1 MKRTLAVPFAVGL
14 VAAIVSAASAVVFPG
29 GGPKKSD
36 CYVGAEVDG
45 VTQALGAASSPV
57 RADMMACSSSC
68 TFSVKECIDESATV
82 GAACTPQSLTSV
94 IIKGPVTISPPA
106 TTGGATHV
114 CGDAATVTVPLKGKR
129 QNRTGKM
136 AFRIIATASSAKP
149 KKDVDKLVLRCL
161 PNPANTGCGTTTT
174 TIAGCPK
181 NPQGGPDEA
190 VLTVADKCTDLDN
203 GWSGISHNFPVTPNS
218 KLYLCISG
226 CDDSTNP
233 NCTATGPIGAGS
245 LNGVTFGPPLPLLA
259 AQVPVCVVNRFQI
272 PPTATGNIQLGT
284 MDLQV
289 KLFSDVFLT
298 SVGLV
303 CPRCKNGKCDSGPNM
318 GKACTV
324 DGTVTVAQA
333 AGDKV
338 YPVSRDC
345 PTDAAHSQFAGT
357 LSINLPLTTGTS
369 SLQGSRPCRAQPGDP
384 SIGIPVQDDG
394 CGNGVCNSTCTG
406 IACVSHATD
415 CPGSP
420 CLDSK
425 GGLSQFCC
433 SNDSTKPCYPTG
445 NPAIA
450 KIERTGIPMPPTP
463 VWPDPTY
470 PKMGT
475 GTVVSVF
482 CEPATTANTI
492 NTSTG
497 LPGPGALILPGS
509 NVWMK
514 MP

>member
-1 MKRTLAVPFAVGL
+1 MKRNHLSVPLAVGL
-14 VAAIVSAASAVVFPG
+14 VAGIVSAASAVVFPG

-45 VTQALGAASSPV
+45 MSHALESASSPV
-57 RADMMACSSSC
+57 RADMKACSSSC
-68 TFSVKECIDESATV
+68 TFSVKECINESASV
-82 GAACTPQSLTSV
+82 GSVCTPQSVTAV
-94 IIKGPVTISPPA
+94 TIKPAGVISPPP
-106 TTGGATHV
+106 TGGSTPV
-114 CGDAATVTVPLKGKR
+114 CGATATVTVPLKGKK
-129 QNRTGKM
+129 QNHPGKA
-136 AFRIIATASSAKP
+136 AFRIVATSSGKP
-149 KKDVDKLVLRCL
+149 KKDADKLVLRCL
-161 PNPANTGCGTTTT
+161 PNPASDGCGVSIGPT
-174 TIAGCPK
+174 CPK
-181 NPQGGPDEA
+181 NPQGGPDEV

-203 GWSGISHNFPVTPNS
+203 GWTGTSHNFPVTPGS
-218 KLYLCISG
+218 QLFMCISG

-259 AQVPVCVVNRFQI
+259 AQVPVCVLNRFQT
-272 PPTATGNIQLGT
+272 PPTATGNIQTGT

-303 CPRCKNGKCDSGPNM
+303 CPRCKNAKCDSGPKM
-318 GKACTV
+318 GQACKV

-357 LSINLPLTTGTS
+357 LSITLPLTTGTS
-369 SLQGSRPCRAQPGDP
+369 SLQGARPCRAQPGDP
-384 SIGIPVQDDG
+384 STGIPVQDDQ
-394 CGNGVCNSTCTG
+394 CGAGVCNSVCTG
-406 IACVSHATD
+406 LACVSHATD

-445 NPAIA
+445 NPAVA

-470 PKMGT
+470 PKNGT

-492 NTSTG
+492 NTTAG

-514 MP
+514 LP

>member
-1 MKRTLAVPFAVGL
+1 LA
-14 VAAIVSAASAVVFPG
+14 
-29 GGPKKSD
+29 
-36 CYVGAEVDG
+36 
-45 VTQALGAASSPV
+45 
-57 RADMMACSSSC
+57 
-68 TFSVKECIDESATV
+68 
-82 GAACTPQSLTSV
+82 
-94 IIKGPVTISPPA
+94 
-106 TTGGATHV
+106 
-114 CGDAATVTVPLKGKR
+114 
-129 QNRTGKM
+129 
-136 AFRIIATASSAKP
+136 
-149 KKDVDKLVLRCL
+149 
-161 PNPANTGCGTTTT
+161 TTTT
-174 TIAGCPK
+174 TTLPPPPCPK

-190 VLTVADKCTDLDN
+190 ILTVADKCTDLDN
-203 GWSGISHNFPVTPNS
+203 GWTGTSHNFPVTPGS
-218 KLYLCISG
+218 QLFLCISG
-226 CDDSTNP
+226 CDASTNP
-233 NCTATGPIGAGS
+233 NCTATAPIGAGT

-259 AQVPVCVVNRFQI
+259 AQVPVCVLNRFQT
-272 PPTATGNIQLGT
+272 PPTATGNIQTGT

-303 CPRCKNGKCDSGPNM
+303 CPRCKNGTCDSGPNM
-318 GKACTV
+318 GQACKV

-345 PTDAAHSQFAGT
+345 PTDAAHAQFAGT
-357 LSINLPLTTGTS
+357 LNIDLPLTTGTS
-369 SLQGSRPCRAQPGDP
+369 SLEGSRPCRAQPGDP
-384 SIGIPVQDDG
+384 SVGIPVQDDQ
-394 CGNGVCNSTCTG
+394 CGAGVCNSACTG
-406 IACVSHATD
+406 LACVSHAAD
-415 CPGSP
+415 CPGNP
-420 CLDSK
+420 CVDSK

-492 NTSTG
+492 NTTAG
-497 LPGPGALILPGS
+497 LPGPGALILPGTQ
-509 NVWMK
+509 VWLK
-514 MP
+514 STSLSTTTTTPPATTTTTSLPATTTTIPTTTSTLPATTTTTSLPATTTTTTLPCTSARCAVDAGLTSPLCAGQVPASVTKKLDRAASLIEQASTSPAKQAKKLRKRAKTALKKAKAAATRAAKGKKPKISSDCASALKDTADRIAAVSGLLL